1 MLIMKTHS
9 KRRATL
15 QRALQTIA
23 LFSLARRIGL
33 RRGRRLALLA
43 ANGYLDERRRRN
55 HRH

>member
-1 MLIMKTHS
+1 MKTHS
-9 KRRATL
+9 RWRATL
-15 QRALQTIA
+15 QRTLQAMALI
-23 LFSLARRIGL
+23 SLARRVGL